1 MGSLAIPLGSLHR
14 PSSVRALPCRLLPG
28 EDCLCL
34 FCAAHASNHQAHRQ
48 HSTGHAEP
56 AEAQLVEGQLMQS
69 SLKSAQ
75 RDAGVRQCV
84 QSADHCRAQN
94 RHGIDK
100 AVPLPQVMAE
110 AQQDQDDRYR
120 VNGIQDW
127 HRNAQNHIQAQIADQ
142 K

>member
-1 MGSLAIPLGSLHR
+1 M
-14 PSSVRALPCRLLPG
+14 
-28 EDCLCL
+28 L
-34 FCAAHASNHQAHRQ
+34 FCAAHTSNHQAGRQ
-48 HSTGHAEP
+48 HSTGYAEP
-56 AEAQLVEGQLMQS
+56 AEAQLVEGQLMQG
-69 SLKSAQ
+69 SLKSPQ

-84 QSADHCRAQN
+84 QSADHCCAQN

-100 AVPLPQVMAE
+100 AVPLPHVMAE

-127 HRNAQNHIQAQIADQ
+127 HRNAQNHIQAQITDQ